1 MHVDHAVLQIDVGP
15 HQMQRFI
22 ETHAG
27 ANEHRNERADVVV
40 ACAQELLH
48 LAG

>member
-1 MHVDHAVLQIDVGP
+1 MDVDHAVLQIDVGP

-27 ANEHRNERADVVV
+27 AYEHSHERADVVV
-40 ACAQELLH
+40 A
-48 LAG
+48 LAE